1 MNEYKTFKEV
11 NSLFSD
17 FINGYSFLKEKQVYL
32 KHPTNL
38 DLSYGD
44 NKYIDLIRNAQSNGI
59 LTNKEKLDILKNE
72 KMWDNDKD
80 RKILELK
87 SEVANLKQTK
97 NKLFIAKQVKEISEK
112 ILERDKELNLLLLE
126 KEELMGETAE
136 TYANKKANEYLIL
149 SLIFKDKNFNENVFS
164 EEDIE
169 ELDYVDLNEHFINYG
184 AVSKKYEQKNLK
196 KIAVL
201 PAMINSIFLVED
213 NPELFFG
220 KTIMKLSI
228 YQLDAYSKL
237 KSYKNVLT
245 KGNSFPPENLYDD
258 FDQLV
263 SWYDSSGTSYS
274 AQPSKEKKEKSNAST
289 SYIGATKDELE
300 KIAKSKGD
308 TPIDLVK
315 EAEKKG
321 GQLSFKDII
330 KLHE

>member
-11 NSLFSD
+11 NSLFAD
-17 FINGYSFLKEKQVYL
+17 FINGFSYLKEKEVYL
-32 KHPTNL
+32 KHPTNI

-44 NKYIDLIRNAQSNGI
+44 SKYISLINDAQTNGI
-59 LTNKEKLDILKNE
+59 LTNKEKLEILKNE
-72 KMWDNDKD
+72 KIWDNDKD

-87 SEVANLKQTK
+87 SELANLKQTK
-97 NKLFIAKQVKEISEK
+97 SKLFIAKQVKEITDRISEK
-112 ILERDKELNLLLLE
+112 DKELNLLLLE

-149 SLIFKDKNFNENVFS
+149 SLIFKDNSLTHNLFT
-164 EEDIE
+164 EEDVQ
-169 ELDYVDLNEHFINYG
+169 ELDYADLNNHFINYG
-184 AVSKKYEQKNLK
+184 LVSKKYEQKNLK

-201 PAMINSIFLVED
+201 PSMINSIFLVED

-274 AQPSKEKKEKSNAST
+274 TQIKDKKEKSNAST
-289 SYIGATKDELE
+289 SYVGATKDELE

>member
-17 FINGYSFLKEKQVYL
+17 FINGYSFVKEKNIYF
-32 KHPTNL
+32 KHPSNI

-44 NKYIDLIRNAQSNGI
+44 NKYIELVSKAKSSGI
-59 LTNKEKLDILKNE
+59 LTNSEKLEILKNE
-72 KMWDNDKD
+72 KIWDSDKD
-80 RKILELK
+80 KKIIELK
-87 SEVANLKQTK
+87 SELANLKQTK
-97 NKLFIAKQVKEISEK
+97 SKLFIAKQIKEISDR
-112 ILERDKELNLLLLE
+112 ISEREKELNLLVID

-149 SLIFKDKNFNENVFS
+149 SLIFKDKNLQENLFT
-164 EEDIE
+164 EEDVE
-169 ELDYVDLNEHFINYG
+169 ELDFHELGEYFLYYSLT
-184 AVSKKYEQKNLK
+184 SKKYEQNNLK

-201 PAMINSIFLVED
+201 PSMINSIFLVED

-237 KSYKNVLT
+237 KSYKSVLT
-245 KGNSFPPENLYDD
+245 KGNSFPPENLYED

-263 SWYDSSGTSYS
+263 SWYDSSGTSYTNPMKN
-274 AQPSKEKKEKSNAST
+274 QKEKANAST

-308 TPIDLVK
+308 TPIDLVQ
-315 EAEKKG
+315 EAAKKG
-321 GQLSFKDII
+321 GELSFKDII

>member
-17 FINGYSFLKEKQVYL
+17 FINGYSHLKQKQVYL

-44 NKYIDLIRNAQSNGI
+44 SKYIDLIRSAYSSGI
-59 LTNKEKLDILKNE
+59 LTNKEKLEILKNE

-97 NKLFIAKQVKEISEK
+97 SKLFIAKQVKEIAQK
-112 ILERDKELNLLLLE
+112 ILEKDKELNLLLLE

-149 SLIFKDKNFNENVFS
+149 SLIFKDKNFNESIFS
-164 EEDIE
+164 EEDME
-169 ELDYVDLNEHFINYG
+169 ELDYSDLNEHFINYG
-184 AVSKKYEQKNLK
+184 IISKKYEQKNLK

-201 PAMINSIFLVED
+201 PAMINSIFLAED

-237 KSYKNVLT
+237 KAYKSVLT

-263 SWYDSSGTSYS
+263 SWYDSSGASYS
-274 AQPSKEKKEKSNAST
+274 AQPGKEKKEKSNAST
-289 SYIGATKDELE
+289 SYVGATKDELE

-308 TPIDLVK
+308 TPIDLAK
-315 EAEKKG
+315 EAEKRG

>member
-17 FINGYSFLKEKQVYL
+17 FINGYSYLKQKQVYL

-44 NKYIDLIRNAQSNGI
+44 SKYIDLIKNAQSNGI
-59 LTNKEKLDILKNE
+59 LTNKEKLEILKNE

-97 NKLFIAKQVKEISEK
+97 SKLFIAKQVKEITER
-112 ILERDKELNLLLLE
+112 ILEKDKELNLLLLE

-149 SLIFKDKNFNENVFS
+149 SLIFKDKGLNECLFS

-169 ELDYVDLNEHFINYG
+169 ELDYSDLNEHFINYG
-184 AVSKKYEQKNLK
+184 IISKKYEQKNLK

-245 KGNSFPPENLYDD
+245 KGSSFPPENLYDD

-274 AQPSKEKKEKSNAST
+274 AQPNKEKKEKSNAST

>member
-11 NSLFSD
+11 NSLFAD
-17 FINGYSFLKEKQVYL
+17 FINGHSCLKQKEVYL
-32 KHPTNL
+32 KHPSNI

-44 NKYIDLIRNAQSNGI
+44 SKYIDLIKKAQFDGI
-59 LTNKEKLDILKNE
+59 LTNKEKLEILKNE

-87 SEVANLKQTK
+87 SELANLKQTK
-97 NKLFIAKQVKEISEK
+97 NKLFIAKQVKEVAEK
-112 ILERDKELNLLLLE
+112 ILEKDKELNCLLLE
-126 KEELMGETAE
+126 KEELIGETAE

-149 SLIFKDKNFNENVFS
+149 SLIFKDKNFNQNLFM
-164 EEDIE
+164 EEQLED
-169 ELDYVDLNEHFINYG
+169 LDYADLNEYFINYG
-184 AVSKKYEQKNLK
+184 IVSKKYDQKNLK

-201 PAMINSIFLVED
+201 PSMINSIFLVED

-220 KTIMKLSI
+220 RTIMKLSI

-245 KGNSFPPENLYDD
+245 KGNSFPPENLYED

-263 SWYDSSGTSYS
+263 SWYDSSGTSYT
-274 AQPSKEKKEKSNAST
+274 AQTKEKKEKTNVST
-289 SYIGATKDELE
+289 SYMGATKDELE